1 MDDAAYLERFVA
13 ACGVASTDAGPIVR
27 ALCQIDGKNTWKRL
41 RRNYSD
47 KVRKGIEAVMRD
59 YPNINFGRPGQTDT
73 GHLEADAAPR
83 RRLIEFCTAL
93 PAISRSSL
101 VRLAGALRT
110 ACAECTFKMEPPEP
124 GSDDEFDQFD
134 Y

>member
-1 MDDAAYLERFVA
+1 MPWCREILGDHGQLPTLNYLVVTAVVDKDKPFSSRF
-13 ACGVASTDAGPIVR
+13 
-27 ALCQIDGKNTWKRL
+27 
-41 RRNYSD
+41 
-47 KVRKGIEAVMRD
+47 RD
-59 YPNINFGRPGQTDT
+59 S
-73 GHLEADAAPR
+73 
-83 RRLIEFCTAL
+83 RRLIEFCTSL

-110 ACAECTFKMEPPEP
+110 ACAECTYKMEPPEP